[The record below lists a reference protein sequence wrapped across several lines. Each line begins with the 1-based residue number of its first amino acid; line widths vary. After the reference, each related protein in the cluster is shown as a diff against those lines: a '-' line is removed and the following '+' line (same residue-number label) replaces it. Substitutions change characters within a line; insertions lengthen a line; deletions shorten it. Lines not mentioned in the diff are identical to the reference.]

1 MEQSRKTLT
10 ILAILM
16 GIIWLFLLFT
26 QIRLTDRVF
35 YSNRQIFQ
43 NKLDVAVNETFPQVD
58 EAVLKS
64 CLDERFVKNWHNVI
78 HHRHLND
85 TCGLDD
91 FSVYPFLSHSDCFNS
106 RLHNLLDFMVETN
119 TSFNYHQVGSRTL
132 DSLFAIHLHDNFIFE
147 PFQVGLYC
155 NNMQDFCFLSEGADV
170 DQVIR
175 QGFSYSLPCI
185 SSDGSIVTDV
195 LYIHFPNLAQRFHWD
210 IIIAFLA
217 IILLLLALLYCFIAF
232 GSIVMR
238 QRKINEFRTVM
249 LHSVTHELK
258 TPLTTINLASQLL
271 LDKTVDQEALK
282 PDTYLHIISEESDS
296 MLKMIDEVLTTF
308 RVDQVPQT
316 DMVEVEIHEMLKSVV
331 AYHKIRLDQCGA
343 KVNFD
348 FQASHDVV
356 LGDHVHLS
364 NSISNLIDNAIKYSK
379 GDLVINIGTR
389 NVGNTIEISVQDNG
403 IGIDKSNHQLIFE
416 PFARPNSD
424 THYVKGYGLGL
435 NYVNK
440 IVKIHKGSIKVKSEL
455 GNGATFFVT
464 LPLKPK

>member
-1 MEQSRKTLT
+1 
-10 ILAILM
+10 M
-16 GIIWLFLLFT
+16 GIIWLLLLFT

-35 YSNRQIFQ
+35 YSNKQVFQ
-43 NKLDVAVNETFPQVD
+43 NRLDIAVNETFPEVD
-58 EAVLKS
+58 EVVLKS
-64 CLDERFVKNWHNVI
+64 CLDERFVKNWHSVI

-85 TCGLDD
+85 TCGLVG
-91 FSVYPFLSHSDCFNS
+91 FSDYPFLSHSDCFNS

-132 DSLFAIHLHDNFIFE
+132 DSLFAIHLHDHFIFD
-147 PFQVGLYC
+147 PFQLGLYC
-155 NNMQDFCFLSEGADV
+155 NNMDGFCFVSDSADV
-170 DQVIR
+170 EQIVR
-175 QGFSYSLPCI
+175 QGFTYSLPCI
-185 SSDGSIVTDV
+185 SSDGRIVTDV
-195 LYIHFPNLAQRFHWD
+195 LYVHFPNLSQRFRWD
-210 IIIAFLA
+210 IIIAYIA

-238 QRKINEFRTVM
+238 QRKINEFRSVM

-271 LDKTVDQEALK
+271 LDKTLDQESIT
-282 PDTYLHIISEESDS
+282 PDTYLHIISEESET

-308 RVDQVPQT
+308 RADQLPKA
-316 DMVEVEIHEMLKSVV
+316 DLVEVKIHEVLKNAV
-331 AYHKIRLDQCGA
+331 AFHKIHLDQCGA

-348 FQASHDVV
+348 FHASNDVV
-356 LGDHVHLS
+356 LGDPVHLS
-364 NSISNLIDNAIKYSK
+364 NSFSNLIDNAIKYSK
-379 GDLVINIGTR
+379 GDLVINISTR

-403 IGIDKSNHQLIFE
+403 IGIDKTNHQFVFE
-416 PFARPNSD
+416 PFARPNSE

-435 NYVNK
+435 YYVNK
-440 IVKIHKGSIKVKSEL
+440 IVKMHKGTIKVKSEL